1 MYSLVSLKALFRKLR
16 RICTGRKV
24 TGTVKVLKS
33 SKVKARANA
42 PLHTPKPTTTRFS
55 ATIINALTRSEN
67 ERGVFRVTSVFSDFY
82 DKTVIIAEYEIDDY
96 TGKTEKTVLSE
107 IKADVQP
114 YSGGRAREQ
123 YGLDIECQMRMFC
136 DMSDDVKVGN
146 RVEYDGDIYD
156 ITYVQKWD
164 SGLVAMLERSR
175 LK

>member
-1 MYSLVSLKALFRKLR
+1 M
-16 RICTGRKV
+16 
-24 TGTVKVLKS
+24 
-33 SKVKARANA
+33 
-42 PLHTPKPTTTRFS
+42 PKMIMMRFS
-55 ATIINALTRSEN
+55 AIIINALIRSVN
-67 ERGVFRVTSVFSDFY
+67 ERGVFRVMSVFSRFY
-82 DKTVIIAEYEIDDY
+82 NKDVIIAEYEIDDY

>member
-1 MYSLVSLKALFRKLR
+1 MYCLVSLKALFRKLR

-146 RVEYDGDIYD
+146 RVEYGGDIYD

>member
-1 MYSLVSLKALFRKLR
+1 MNVPS
-16 RICTGRKV
+16 
-24 TGTVKVLKS
+24 
-33 SKVKARANA
+33 
-42 PLHTPKPTTTRFS
+42 HTPKTTTTRFS

>member
-1 MYSLVSLKALFRKLR
+1 M
-16 RICTGRKV
+16 
-24 TGTVKVLKS
+24 
-33 SKVKARANA
+33 RANA

-67 ERGVFRVTSVFSDFY
+67 ERGVFRVTSVFNDFY

-136 DMSDDVKVGN
+136 DMSDDVKVEN